1 MSLSLVRKFGLSGLI
16 LVALCN
22 GTCLSM
28 PGPNPHLKVPI
39 PPPRHNGGISG
50 KMMDR
55 STQTLKAAMIH

>member
-16 LVALCN
+16 LVSLCN

-39 PPPRHNGGISG
+39 PHPDITAGLPG
-50 KMMDR
+50 K
-55 STQTLKAAMIH
+55 